1 VKTVLIID
9 TDLRFA
15 FWLGRGLDQ
24 AGYLALPAS
33 NVTSAKRL
41 VAEMSATVDLVVIS
55 AAMPDSDSFL
65 ADLSRARS
73 GLTVIAV
80 LDEPGPNRI
89 VLPKADLLEYK
100 PVDLSED
107 AKREWVGVVE
117 LALAARGLDVDPRL
131 RFIRQ

>member
-1 VKTVLIID
+1 MKTVLIID

-65 ADLSRARS
+65 ADLGRARN
-73 GLTVIAV
+73 GLVVIAV

>member
-1 VKTVLIID
+1 MKTVLIID

-117 LALAARGLDVDPRL
+117 LALAAKGLDVDPRL

>member
-117 LALAARGLDVDPRL
+117 LALAAKGLDVDPRL

>member
-89 VLPKADLLEYK
+89 VLPKADLLENK

>member
-65 ADLSRARS
+65 ADLGRARN
-73 GLTVIAV
+73 GLVVIAV